1 MLFYESSDA
10 FDAKD
15 KLTLLYTERVTRD
28 ASSIRE
34 GLLQE
39 MRRYYSE
46 EQLVALTLVICV
58 ANFTNRFNDALR
70 ITPDQG

>member
-1 MLFYESSDA
+1 M
-10 FDAKD
+10 
-15 KLTLLYTERVTRD
+15 TLLYTERVTRD
-28 ASSIRE
+28 ASGIRE

-46 EQLVALTLVICV
+46 EQLVELTLVICV

-70 ITPDQG
+70 ITPDLG